1 MLENDVL
8 KKIKEIQPKIYFD
21 DLLHEYRFKGNDTIS
36 VTQLLK
42 KAGIG
47 KDYSNVPEW
56 LLEPAQERGNIV
68 HNDIEQ
74 HINCCKDCQT
84 PEGNGYFNLIENA
97 KLKPIWAE
105 FKVGN
110 DVVCGKV
117 DTILTDKD
125 GQLYIDDHKTGTTFD
140 ELSVRWQGSLY
151 AYLLGLYDEVAYI
164 LCSHLPKSL
173 KFGLYRYEKIPKKD
187 IEELIE
193 RERNGEIMPI
203 SSKKTTTELN
213 DIQQSAVNVQKT
225 ILFYKKQIEELE
237 KQQSEYNS
245 AILTAM
251 RENNVKSLE
260 CGNITFTRV
269 AESTRSSI
277 DSKKLKAEM
286 PEIAEKYTKQ
296 TKIGESLRITI
307 KE

>member
-8 KKIKEIQPKIYFD
+8 KKIKELQPKIYFD
-21 DLLHEYRFKGNDTIS
+21 DLLHEYRFNGSDTIS

-84 PEGNGYFNLIENA
+84 AEGIGYFNLIENA

-117 DTILTDKD
+117 DTILTDEN

-151 AYLLGLYDEVAYI
+151 AYLLGLYDDVAYI
-164 LCSHLPKSL
+164 ICSHLPKSL

-203 SSKKTTTELN
+203 SSKKTT
-213 DIQQSAVNVQKT
+213 
-225 ILFYKKQIEELE
+225 
-237 KQQSEYNS
+237 
-245 AILTAM
+245 
-251 RENNVKSLE
+251 
-260 CGNITFTRV
+260 
-269 AESTRSSI
+269 
-277 DSKKLKAEM
+277 
-286 PEIAEKYTKQ
+286 
-296 TKIGESLRITI
+296 KIGESLRITI